1 MLTTDYVIHYAS
13 ISFLILSGVVGTVLG
28 QSRISKKSLAAV
40 ERQPVAKND
49 LVKTSTLSL
58 AFGETA
64 AVLAL
69 IISLWLLAVSLPGK
83 ASGLAVLGAATALA
97 LPAFFV
103 GYYSSFPAESAL
115 MAIARQPFFSKKI
128 ENSMILGLSLL
139 QTPLVFG
146 FITSIIIT
154 QALSTIE
161 TVAQGLAC
169 TAVGLCMGLGSIG
182 SIIGLSSISSTL
194 YSSLAVNKNAYS
206 KLWSFSTISMALI
219 ETAALFAFL
228 VALLMLRKAV
238 LPTITLYQS
247 ALFIL
252 IALLIFLATLSVAY
266 FSAKTACSATEA
278 IAATPEHATKI
289 SRACFLAQSLIET
302 LLIYAVLTAFLLLN

>member
-69 IISLWLLAVSLPGK
+69 IISLWL
-83 ASGLAVLGAATALA
+83 ATALA

-154 QALSTIE
+154 QALSSIE
-161 TVAQGLAC
+161 TVAQGVAC